1 MSSAE
6 STSQGGTGGQP
17 VDDAEVE
24 RLRDRIIADAGGA
37 LAVPLAFLGD
47 KLGLFAALR
56 SGGPATSAKLAER
69 AGLAER
75 YVREWLL
82 VMAAS
87 GYITYVGTAGDGSA
101 ISAMYQMSPEQV
113 EIFVN
118 TESPSYMAGAFQ
130 TFSSAP
136 RMLDRLAE
144 AFRTGAGIGWHEHDD
159 DTFVGTERFF
169 RGAYQANLVSS
180 WIPALDGVEQKLIS
194 GVRAADVGCGLG
206 ASTIILAKAYPA
218 TEWVGVDYHEPSVEL
233 ARSRAA
239 EAGVGDR
246 VTFQVA
252 SASELSGNYDFITFF
267 DCLHDMPDPVAA
279 LSAARAALSPDG
291 RVMLVEPKSSDAVVD
306 QLTPLGRLMA
316 GGSVFIC
323 LPSGLSA
330 PPAVGLG
337 NQAGPSRTAEIAD
350 EAGFSRTRVAT
361 SNPFN
366 MVYELRP

>member
-1 MSSAE
+1 MSKAGSM
-6 STSQGGTGGQP
+6 SDTGGP
-17 VDDAEVE
+17 SVDNAKLEQ
-24 RLRDRIIADAGGA
+24 LRDQVIADAGGA

-56 SGGPATSAKLAER
+56 DGGPATSAQLAER

-87 GYITYVGTAGDGSA
+87 GYITYVGSTGDGSA
-101 ISAMYQMSPEQV
+101 SSARYQMSPEQS

-118 TESPSYMAGAFQ
+118 TESPSCMAGALQ
-130 TFSSAP
+130 NFSSAP
-136 RMLDRLAE
+136 RLLDQLVE
-144 AFRTGAGIGWHEHDD
+144 AFRTGAGIAWHEHDE

-180 WIPALDGVEQKLIS
+180 WIPALDGVEQQLTS

-218 TEWVGVDYHEPSVEL
+218 TEWTGFDYHAPSLEL

-252 SASELSGNYDFITFF
+252 NATELSGKYDFITFF

-279 LSAARAALSPDG
+279 LRAARAALSPDG
-291 RVMLVEPKSSDAVVD
+291 RVMLVEPKSSDAAVD
-306 QLTPLGRLMA
+306 ALTPLGRLMA
-316 GGSVFIC
+316 GASVFVC

-337 NQAGPSRTAEIAD
+337 NQAGPSRTAEIAA
-350 EAGFSRTRVAT
+350 EAGFSNTRVAT